1 MLCRDAIKI
10 LRNRYKINTFVARV
24 ILKLGFTDA
33 RQKRQKFKKMT
44 ENEFLWHLKKLEAEG
59 AFSNNGWDFEKIMEA
74 L

>member
-10 LRNRYKINTFVARV
+10 LRNRYKINTFIATV
-24 ILKLGFTDA
+24 ILKLGFTDTQ
-33 RQKRQKFKKMT
+33 QKRQKFKKMT
-44 ENEFLWHLKKLEAEG
+44 ENEFLRRLKKIEAEG